1 MEDKRKRSEP
11 ELALSLKSPTDNQ
24 DELPV
29 NRRKV
34 PLTLDQAID
43 FELNKPGRNV
53 DSDVDLK
60 KLRRTVSNRLS
71 AQRSRIKKTEYI
83 TELEK
88 KVKDLQDTIAYL
100 SPEIENYKEKQTMLR
115 MQRKYLQEQLD
126 SFTDRSKLRTVQIE
140 EMKLELRRL
149 KELAKAQEE
158 HYNMQLGQTS
168 NYFYQSEM
176 ELQQAA
182 AGIDQYLNLDVMNF
196 YPPKNEM

>member
-24 DELPV
+24 DELSV

-43 FELNKPGRNV
+43 FELNKLGRNV

-100 SPEIENYKEKQTMLR
+100 SPEIENYKEKQSMLR

-126 SFTDRSKLRTVQIE
+126 TFTDRSKLRTVQIE

-158 HYNMQLGQTS
+158 HYNMQLGQTT
-168 NYFYQSEM
+168 NYFYLSEM
-176 ELQQAA
+176 EQQ
-182 AGIDQYLNLDVMNF
+182 AGIDQYLNLDAMNF